1 MKKILLIVILA
12 LAGTGTIYAQQVSGK
27 ITIKT
32 TETNGQPV
40 PFANVLLRH
49 AKDSSLVKG
58 ELSGQDGNTSFE
70 KIKEGKYFIQV
81 TLMGYTNAS
90 TSAFTIDA
98 HHTVVQLPALTLSPT
113 SKTLEGVTVSA
124 QKPFIERKNGATV
137 LNVESNL
144 AASGGT
150 ALDVLKRAPG
160 VQIDKDDNIILQ
172 GNQGATVMLDG
183 KLTYLSGE
191 QLANLLR
198 SLPSENI
205 STIEI
210 ITSPSAKYDAAGRS
224 GIINIKTKKTVIT
237 GINGS
242 INLGVGAGKYGFYNT
257 GINLNWRTE
266 KFNLFGNYNNGNR
279 GFFQTR
285 YIRRNIDGDQPVEL
299 ITEFFN
305 RRRFKNN
312 NYKAGLDYFLNS
324 KHTVGVLVRG
334 YDNFFQNDG
343 IGRNPISSNGK
354 VDSTLYSNTRIRN
367 NFSNVSF
374 NLNYKGQLDTSG
386 TEITIDADWARFNDD
401 NNMMLSDSMSYAVNP
416 WLNHHAIRN
425 MPSNIVTIKSVKADF
440 THPFNKN
447 TKLETGFKIA
457 AVKTDNNLRYD
468 SLVNGKYERA
478 ITQSNQFIYT
488 EKVYAAYVMLKKQI
502 HHTDIQAGLRAE
514 QTKSDGY
521 SVTLQSHVKR
531 SYLDF
536 FPTLSVDQKL
546 SESHKIGVN
555 YSKRISRPN
564 YGDLNPFVY
573 YIDKYNYF
581 KGNPYML
588 PEYTHKAELTYT
600 FKQKYVAAVSYGMTK
615 NVVLEYMI
623 QNDTTKVTTFYD
635 RNFERSYVYGITLT
649 IPIDPFKWWNI
660 TNNINANHTA
670 YDIKDTSVNLATNTL
685 GLNYQTTHT
694 FTLPKDWKLELNGYY
709 ESPFVWGVYKIRSS
723 FAIGAGVQKS
733 FMNKKFVAKLNVSD
747 ITNREQFRGSAR
759 FDNIDM
765 YINNRWQNRRVNFA
779 LTWNFGNS
787 NIKAARDR
795 DAGAEQQRVGG

>member
-12 LAGTGTIYAQQVSGK
+12 FAGSGTIYAQKVSGK
-27 ITIKT
+27 INVKT

-58 ELSGQDGNTSFE
+58 ELSGQDGTISFDH
-70 KIKEGKYFIQV
+70 INEGKYFIEA
-81 TLMGYTNAS
+81 TLMGYTKAS
-90 TSAFTIDA
+90 TSPFTVDA
-98 HHTVVQLPALTLSPT
+98 NHKLIQLPALTLSPS
-113 SKTLEGVTVSA
+113 SKTLQGVTVSA

-137 LNVESNL
+137 LNVESSL

-172 GNQGATVMLDG
+172 GNQGATIMLDG

-210 ITSPSAKYDAAGRS
+210 ITSPSAKYDAAGKS

-237 GINGS
+237 GMNGS
-242 INLGVGAGKYGFYNT
+242 YNITVGAGKYAFYNT

-266 KFNLFGNYNNGNR
+266 KFNLFGSYNNGNR

-285 YIRRNIDGDQPVEL
+285 YIERRITGDVPQLFVSDV
-299 ITEFFN
+299 FN

-312 NYKAGLDYFLNS
+312 NYKAGLDYFINS
-324 KHTVGVLVRG
+324 KHTIGALVRG
-334 YDNFFQNDG
+334 YDNHFQSDG
-343 IGRNPISSNGK
+343 INTNPISTNGK
-354 VDSTLYSNTRIRN
+354 VDSTLYSGTRVRN
-367 NFSNVSF
+367 AFSNISV

-386 TEITIDADWARFNDD
+386 TEITLDADWAKFKD
-401 NNMMLSDSMSYAVNP
+401 NNNMQLNDSMTYFSNRPGNYQS
-416 WLNHHAIRN
+416 IKN
-425 MPSNIVTIKSVKADF
+425 MPVNDVTIRSIKADLIL
-440 THPFNKN
+440 PFNKS
-447 TKLETGFKIA
+447 TKLETGFKIST
-457 AVKTDNNLRYD
+457 VKTDNNLRYD
-468 SLVNGKYERA
+468 SLLNGKYERA

-488 EKVYAAYVMLKKQI
+488 EEVYAAYAIFKKQVKN
-502 HHTDIQAGLRAE
+502 TDIQAGLRVE
-514 QTKSDGY
+514 QTRSDGH
-521 SVTLQSHVKR
+521 SVTLGSHVKR

-536 FPTLSVDQKL
+536 FPSFSIDQKL
-546 SESHKIGVN
+546 SESHKIGAN

-564 YGDLNPFVY
+564 YGDLNPFVF
-573 YIDKYNYF
+573 YIDKFNYF

-588 PEYTHKAELTYT
+588 PEYMHKAELNYT
-600 FKQKYVAAVSYGMTK
+600 FKQKYVLAVSYGLTK

-623 QNDTTKVTTFYD
+623 QDDSSKVTTFFD
-635 RNFERSYVYGITLT
+635 RNFEKSNVYAITLT

-660 TNNINANHTA
+660 TNNINANRTSF
-670 YDIKDTSVNLATNTL
+670 DIKDTTVNLTTSTW
-685 GLNYQTTHT
+685 GLNYQSTHT

-709 ESPFVWGVYKIRSS
+709 ESPFTWGVYRIRSS

-733 FMNKKFVAKLNVSD
+733 FMNKKLVTKLNVSD

-759 FDNIDM
+759 FDNINM
-765 YINNRWQNRRVNFA
+765 YINNRWQNRRVNLS

-795 DAGAEQQRVGG
+795 EAGSEQQRVGG

>member
-1 MKKILLIVILA
+1 MKKIILIVALV
-12 LAGTGTIYAQQVSGK
+12 LAGLGTYAQQVSGK
-27 ITIKT
+27 ISIKT

-40 PFANVLLRH
+40 PFASILLRH

-58 ELSGQDGNTSFE
+58 ELSTQDGTATFD
-70 KIKEGKYFIQV
+70 KIPAGRYYIQA

-90 TSAFTIDA
+90 TSVFSVDGS
-98 HHTVVQLPALTLSPT
+98 HTSIQLPTLTLSQT
-113 SKTLEGVTVSA
+113 SKTLQAVTISA

-137 LNVESNL
+137 LNVESSL

-172 GNQGATVMLDG
+172 GNQGATIMLDG

-210 ITSPSAKYDAAGRS
+210 ITSPSAKYDAAGKS

-242 INLGVGAGKYGFYNT
+242 INLGLGAGKYGQISA

-266 KFNLFGNYNNGNR
+266 KFNLFGTYNYNNR

-285 YIRRNIDGDQPVEL
+285 YIERNIQGDDPVL
-299 ITEFFN
+299 FVSDVFN
-305 RRRFKNN
+305 RRRFTSNN
-312 NYKAGLDYFLNS
+312 FKTGLDYFINQ
-324 KHTVGVLVRG
+324 KHTVGVLMRG
-334 YDNFFQNDG
+334 YDNTFSNDG
-343 IGRNPISSNGK
+343 FNTNPISSKGK
-354 VDSTLYSNTRIRN
+354 VDSTLYSNTKIRN
-367 NFSNVSF
+367 AFSNISF
-374 NLNYKGQLDTSG
+374 NVNYKGQLDTSG
-386 TEITIDADWARFNDD
+386 TEITADVDWAKFREN
-401 NNMMLSDSMSYAVNP
+401 NNMLLNDSMSYAVDP
-416 WLNHHAIRN
+416 VKNHHAIRN
-425 MPSNIVTIKSVKADF
+425 MPLTNITIKSIKADLVL
-440 THPFNKN
+440 PVNKT
-447 TKLETGFKIA
+447 TKLETGFKISS
-457 AVKTDNNLRYD
+457 VKTNNDLRYD
-468 SLVNGKYERA
+468 SLLNGKYERA
-478 ITQSNQFIYT
+478 ATQSNQFIYS
-488 EKVYAAYVMLKKQI
+488 EKVYAAYLIFKKQI
-502 HHTDIQAGLRAE
+502 RNTDIQLGLRAE
-514 QTKSDGY
+514 QTRSDGY

-531 SYLDF
+531 NYLDF

-546 SESHKIGVN
+546 SESHKLGLN
-555 YSKRISRPN
+555 YSKRISRPD
-564 YGDLNPFVY
+564 YDDLNPFVY

-581 KGNPYML
+581 RGNPYLL
-588 PEYTHKAELTYT
+588 PEYTHKAEISYT
-600 FKQKYVAAVSYGMTK
+600 FKQKYVAALSYGLTK
-615 NVVLEYMI
+615 NIVLEYME
-623 QNDTTKVTTFYD
+623 QDDTSKVTTFYE
-635 RNFERSYVYGITLT
+635 RNFERSYVYGVTLT

-670 YDIKDTSVNLATNTL
+670 YDIKDSTVNLATSTL

-723 FAIGAGVQKS
+723 FAIGAGVQKA
-733 FMNKKFVAKLNVSD
+733 FMNKKLTAKLNVTD
-747 ITNREQFRGSAR
+747 ITNREQFRGTAR

-765 YINNRWQNRRVNFA
+765 YINNRWQNRRVNLA

-787 NIKAARDR
+787 NIKAARER
-795 DAGAEQQRVGG
+795 ETGTEQQRVGG